1 MRPYVDSSVVLRR
14 LLKQPGAFVRWPGP
28 ETPVTSE
35 MLQVDALRTLDR
47 LRVQGRLNDGEVA
60 ERISA
65 LLAMI
70 GSFERVPVTRAVLQG
85 AGRPFPTAVG
95 TLDAIHLATAL
106 LWIEERDEPLTFLTH
121 DAQQALA
128 ARACGLEV
136 RTAP

>member
-1 MRPYVDSSVVLRR
+1 MKPYIDTSVVVRR
-14 LLKQPGAFVRWPGP
+14 LLKQPGAFERWRGP

-35 MLQVDALRTLDR
+35 LVEVEALRTLDR
-47 LRVQGRLNDGEVA
+47 LHVQGRLDDGDFA

-65 LLAMI
+65 LHAMI
-70 GSFERVPVTRAVLQG
+70 GSFECVPLTRAVLQG

-136 RTAP
+136 QTAP

>member
-14 LLKQPGAFVRWPGP
+14 LLKQPGAFERWPGL

-35 MLQVDALRTLDR
+35 MLQVDTLRTLDR
-47 LRVQGRLNDGEVA
+47 LHVQGRLDDGDFA
-60 ERISA
+60 DRISA
-65 LLAMI
+65 LHAMI
-70 GSFERVPVTRAVLQG
+70 GSFECVPLTRAVLRR
-85 AGRPFPTAVG
+85 AGRPFPTELG

-106 LWIEERDEPLTFLTH
+106 LWIEQRDEPLTFLTH

>member
-1 MRPYVDSSVVLRR
+1 MKPYIDSSVVLRR
-14 LLKQPGAFVRWPGP
+14 LLKQPGALGRWPGP
-28 ETPVTSE
+28 EVPVTSE
-35 MLQVDALRTLDR
+35 MLLVEGLRTLDR
-47 LRVQGRLNDGEVA
+47 LYVQGRLDDGEVA

-65 LLAMI
+65 LHAMI
-70 GSFERVPVTRAVLQG
+70 GSFERVPVSRAVLQR
-85 AGRPFPTAVG
+85 AGSSFPTALG

-106 LWIEERDEPLTFLTH
+106 LWMEERDEPLIFLTH